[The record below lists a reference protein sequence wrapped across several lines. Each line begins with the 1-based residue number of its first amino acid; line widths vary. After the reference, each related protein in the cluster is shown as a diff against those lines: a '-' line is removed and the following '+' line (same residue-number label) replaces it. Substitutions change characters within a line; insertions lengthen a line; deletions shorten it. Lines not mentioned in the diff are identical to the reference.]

1 MANFSSRDLRALSKP
16 LLALGIV
23 GAIAAAAVAY
33 SGKAVTAAKAEV
45 KSQEA
50 ERIEAANRITRS
62 GQERGIIERY
72 IEPYKELE
80 RNGMVGEERRIG
92 WIDALRAA
100 NQEADLYGVEYQ
112 VSPQQAYSF
121 SGEVGAGPLTI
132 HQSLMKLRFELLHEG
147 DLFRFF
153 DALAAQKV
161 GRFSVNQCTLT
172 RLPADL
178 AVPVNQPTLSAQCEL
193 AWITIAGPPEEGK
206 S

>member
-1 MANFSSRDLRALSKP
+1 MANFSARELGALSKP
-16 LLALGIV
+16 LLVLAIV
-23 GAIAAAAVAY
+23 AAVGLTAVALT
-33 SGKAVTAAKAEV
+33 GKAVTAAQAKV

-50 ERIEAANRITRS
+50 ERIEARNRIQRS

-80 RNGMVGEERRIG
+80 RNGIVGEERRIG

-112 VSPQQAYSF
+112 VNPQQAYSF

>member
-1 MANFSSRDLRALSKP
+1 
-16 LLALGIV
+16 LLTLGIV
-23 GAIAAAAVAY
+23 GLIGAGAVAY
-33 SGKAVTAAKAEV
+33 SFKAVTAAKAEV
-45 KSQEA
+45 KSQET
-50 ERIEAANRITRS
+50 ERIEASNRITRS

-72 IEPYKELE
+72 IEPYRELE
-80 RNGMVGEERRIG
+80 RNGIVGEERRIG

-153 DALAAQKV
+153 EALAAQKV

-172 RLPADL
+172 RLHVDL

-193 AWITIAGPPEEGK
+193 AWITIAGPPHEGK
-206 S
+206 SGGG

>member
-1 MANFSSRDLRALSKP
+1 MANFSVRDLRTLSKP
-16 LLALGIV
+16 LLTLGIV

-33 SGKAVTAAKAEV
+33 SDKAVTKAQAEV

-50 ERIEAANRITRS
+50 EWTEAKNRITRS

-72 IEPYKELE
+72 IEPYRELE
-80 RNGMVGEERRIG
+80 RSGIVGEERRIG

-100 NQEADLYGVEYQ
+100 NQEADLFGVEYE

-121 SGEVGAGPLTI
+121 SGEVGAGALTV
-132 HQSLMKLRFELLHEG
+132 HQSLMKLRFALLHEG

-153 DALAAQKV
+153 DALAAQKD
-161 GRFSVNQCTLT
+161 GRFSVNQCSLT
-172 RLPADL
+172 RLPVDL
-178 AVPVNQPTLSAQCEL
+178 AVPINQPTLSAHCEL

>member
-1 MANFSSRDLRALSKP
+1 MANFSARELRALSKP
-16 LLALGIV
+16 LLVLAIV
-23 GAIAAAAVAY
+23 AAVGLTAVALT
-33 SGKAVTAAKAEV
+33 GKAVTAAQAKV

-50 ERIEAANRITRS
+50 ERIEARNRIQRS

-80 RNGMVGEERRIG
+80 RNGIVGEERRIG

-112 VSPQQAYSF
+112 VNPQQAYSF

-132 HQSLMKLRFELLHEG
+132 HQSLMKLRFDLLHEG

>member
-1 MANFSSRDLRALSKP
+1 MANFRVRDLRALSKP
-16 LLALGIV
+16 LLTLGVV
-23 GAIAAAAVAY
+23 GLIAAGAVAY
-33 SGKAVTAAKAEV
+33 SAKAVTAAKAEV
-45 KSQEA
+45 KSQDTEL
-50 ERIEAANRITRS
+50 IEAKNRITRS

-72 IEPYKELE
+72 IDPYRELE
-80 RNGMVGEERRIG
+80 RNGIVGEERRIG
-92 WIDALRAA
+92 WIDALRTA

-172 RLPADL
+172 RLPVDL

>member
-1 MANFSSRDLRALSKP
+1 MANFRVRDLRALSKP
-16 LLALGIV
+16 LLTLGVV
-23 GAIAAAAVAY
+23 GLIAAGAVAY
-33 SGKAVTAAKAEV
+33 SAKAVTAAKAEV
-45 KSQEA
+45 KSQET
-50 ERIEAANRITRS
+50 ELIEAKNRITRS

-72 IEPYKELE
+72 IEPYRELE
-80 RNGMVGEERRIG
+80 RNGIVGEERRIG

-172 RLPADL
+172 RLPVDL
-178 AVPVNQPTLSAQCEL
+178 AVPVNQPTLSAQCDL

>member
-16 LLALGIV
+16 LLTFGIV
-23 GAIAAAAVAY
+23 GVIAAAAVAY
-33 SGKAVTAAKAEV
+33 SGKAVTVAKAEV

-50 ERIEAANRITRS
+50 ERIEATNRITRS
-62 GQERGIIERY
+62 GQERGVIERY

-80 RNGMVGEERRIG
+80 RNGIVGEERRIG

-121 SGEVGAGPLTI
+121 SGEVGAGPLAI

-172 RLPADL
+172 RLPVDL

>member
-1 MANFSSRDLRALSKP
+1 MATFSVRDLRALSKP
-16 LLALGIV
+16 LLTLGIV
-23 GAIAAAAVAY
+23 GAIAAAAVWY
-33 SGKAVTAAKAEV
+33 SGKAVTGAQAEIKGEEAK
-45 KSQEA
+45 
-50 ERIEAANRITRS
+50 RIEARNQIQRS
-62 GQERGIIERY
+62 GQEKSVIEHY
-72 IEPYKELE
+72 IEPYRELE
-80 RNGMVGEERRIG
+80 RAGIVGEERRIG

-100 NQEADLYGVEYQ
+100 NQEADLFGVEYE

-132 HQSLMKLRFELLHEG
+132 HQSLMKLRFALLHEG

-153 DALAAQKV
+153 DALAAQRV

-172 RLPADL
+172 RLPVDL
-178 AVPVNQPTLSAQCEL
+178 AVPVNQPTLNAQCEL

>member
-1 MANFSSRDLRALSKP
+1 MASFGVKDLRALSKP
-16 LLALGIV
+16 LLTLAIV
-23 GAIAAAAVAY
+23 GTIAAATVAY
-33 SGKAVTAAKAEV
+33 SGKAVTAAKADV
-45 KSQEA
+45 KSQDA
-50 ERIEAANRITRS
+50 ERVEAANRITRS
-62 GQERGIIERY
+62 GQERGVIERY
-72 IEPYKELE
+72 IEPYRELE
-80 RNGMVGEERRIG
+80 RGGIVGEERRIG

-100 NQEADLYGVEYQ
+100 NQEADLFGVEYE
-112 VSPQQAYSF
+112 VSPQQVYAF

-132 HQSLMKLRFELLHEG
+132 HQSLMKLRFALLHEG

-172 RLPADL
+172 RLSADL

-193 AWITIAGPPEEGK
+193 AWITIAGPPDEGK

>member
-1 MANFSSRDLRALSKP
+1 VANFSSRDLRALSKP

-172 RLPADL
+172 RLPVDL

>member
-1 MANFSSRDLRALSKP
+1 VANFSARELGALSKP
-16 LLALGIV
+16 LLVLAIV
-23 GAIAAAAVAY
+23 AAVGLTAVALT
-33 SGKAVTAAKAEV
+33 GKAVTAAQAKV

-50 ERIEAANRITRS
+50 ERIEARNRIQRS

-80 RNGMVGEERRIG
+80 RNGIVGEERRIG

-112 VSPQQAYSF
+112 VNPQQAYSF

>member
-1 MANFSSRDLRALSKP
+1 MANFSARELRALSKP
-16 LLALGIV
+16 LLVLAIV
-23 GAIAAAAVAY
+23 AAVGLTAVALT
-33 SGKAVTAAKAEV
+33 GKAVTAAQAKV

-50 ERIEAANRITRS
+50 ERIEARNRIQRS

-80 RNGMVGEERRIG
+80 RNGIVGEERRIG

-112 VSPQQAYSF
+112 VNPQQAYSF

>member
-1 MANFSSRDLRALSKP
+1 MATFGVRDLRALSKP
-16 LLALGIV
+16 LVTLGIV
-23 GAIAAAAVAY
+23 AAVGAVTVAY
-33 SGKAVTAAKAEV
+33 SGKAVTAAQAEV
-45 KSQEA
+45 KSQEV

-62 GQERGIIERY
+62 GQERGVIDRY
-72 IEPYKELE
+72 IEPYRELE
-80 RNGMVGEERRIG
+80 RSGIVGEERRIG

-100 NQEADLYGVEYQ
+100 NQEADLFGVEYE
-112 VSPQQAYSF
+112 VSPQQAYTF

-132 HQSLMKLRFELLHEG
+132 HQSLMKLRFALLHEG

-161 GRFSVNQCTLT
+161 GRFSVNQCTLA
-172 RLPADL
+172 RLPVDL

-193 AWITIAGPPEEGK
+193 AWITIAGPPDEGK

>member
-1 MANFSSRDLRALSKP
+1 MANFSARELRALSKP
-16 LLALGIV
+16 LLVLAIVATVGLTGVALT
-23 GAIAAAAVAY
+23 
-33 SGKAVTAAKAEV
+33 GKAVTAAQAKV

-50 ERIEAANRITRS
+50 ERIEARNRIQRS

-80 RNGMVGEERRIG
+80 RNGIVGEERRIG

-112 VSPQQAYSF
+112 VNPQQAYSF

>member
-1 MANFSSRDLRALSKP
+1 VANFSARELRALSKP
-16 LLALGIV
+16 LLVLAIVATVGLTGVALT
-23 GAIAAAAVAY
+23 
-33 SGKAVTAAKAEV
+33 GKAVTAAQAKV

-50 ERIEAANRITRS
+50 ERIEARNRIQRS

-80 RNGMVGEERRIG
+80 RNGIVGEERRIG

-112 VSPQQAYSF
+112 VNPQQAYSF

>member
-1 MANFSSRDLRALSKP
+1 VANFSARELRALSKP
-16 LLALGIV
+16 LLVLAIV
-23 GAIAAAAVAY
+23 AAVGLTAVALT
-33 SGKAVTAAKAEV
+33 GKAVTAAQAKV

-50 ERIEAANRITRS
+50 ERIEARNRIQRS

-80 RNGMVGEERRIG
+80 RNGIVGEERRIG

-112 VSPQQAYSF
+112 VNPQQAYSF

-132 HQSLMKLRFELLHEG
+132 HQSLMKLRFDLLHEG

>member
-1 MANFSSRDLRALSKP
+1 VANFSSRDLRALSKP
-16 LLALGIV
+16 LLTLSIV
-23 GAIAAAAVAY
+23 GAIAAATVAY
-33 SGKAVTAAKAEV
+33 SGKAVTSAKAEV

-50 ERIEAANRITRS
+50 ERIEATNRITRS

-80 RNGMVGEERRIG
+80 RNGIVGEERRIG

-172 RLPADL
+172 RLPVDL

>member
-1 MANFSSRDLRALSKP
+1 VANFSSRDLRALSRP

-23 GAIAAAAVAY
+23 GVIAAAAVAY

-50 ERIEAANRITRS
+50 ERIEATNRITRS

-80 RNGMVGEERRIG
+80 RNGIVGEERRIG

-121 SGEVGAGPLTI
+121 SGEVGAGPLTV

-172 RLPADL
+172 RLPVDL

>member
-1 MANFSSRDLRALSKP
+1 VANFRVRDLRALSKP
-16 LLALGIV
+16 LLTLGVV
-23 GAIAAAAVAY
+23 GLIAAGAVAY
-33 SGKAVTAAKAEV
+33 SAKAVTAAKAEV
-45 KSQEA
+45 KSQDTEL
-50 ERIEAANRITRS
+50 IEAKNRITRS

-72 IEPYKELE
+72 IDPYRELE
-80 RNGMVGEERRIG
+80 RNGIVGEERRIG
-92 WIDALRAA
+92 WIDALRTA

-172 RLPADL
+172 RLPVDL